1 MALCLC
7 SVNPP
12 IGSVNKMRGLCMI
25 WIMIIAIFRRSVT
38 GQLILN
44 EYFWA
49 VVAQGLWGMKNNLY
63 FMPYPL
69 FDPGNHHLNIRY
81 ISKNVHIYSFS
92 IIYFSL

>member
-1 MALCLC
+1 
-7 SVNPP
+7 
-12 IGSVNKMRGLCMI
+12 
-25 WIMIIAIFRRSVT
+25 MIIAIFRRSVT

-49 VVAQGLWGMKNNLY
+49 VGAKGLWGMKNNLY

-92 IIYFSL
+92 IIYFSLSMFDFVENYTLFKYVAIGPL